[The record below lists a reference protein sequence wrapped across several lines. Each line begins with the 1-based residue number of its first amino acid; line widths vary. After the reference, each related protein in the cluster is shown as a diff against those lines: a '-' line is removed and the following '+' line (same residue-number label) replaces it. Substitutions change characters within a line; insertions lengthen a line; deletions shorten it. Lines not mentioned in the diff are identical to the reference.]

1 MTAALFILAASA
13 FLAFL
18 ALGAFAFLIVSI
30 HRTPRVP
37 MSETRGKRTGAF
49 ARCVIAGVRTESKE
63 GDE

>member
-1 MTAALFILAASA
+1 MTAALFILAVSVFLS
-13 FLAFL
+13 FLAF
-18 ALGAFAFLIVSI
+18 GAFALLIVSI

-37 MSETRGKRTGAF
+37 MSETQGKRAGAF